1 MLKNIIKV
9 NNNEGV
15 KLCNEKLQQAVIDL
29 RAEMDVGN
37 ERNINKITCDD
48 LYQSSM
54 KIKMYQQS
62 MIPYII
68 IRMST

>member
-1 MLKNIIKV
+1 MLKNLIKLK
-9 NNNEGV
+9 NEGG
-15 KLCNEKLQQAVIDL
+15 KLCNENIQQALIDL
-29 RAEMDVGN
+29 RAEMNV
-37 ERNINKITCDD
+37 EHKSNINNITCDD

-62 MIPYII
+62 MIPYIM